1 MTNTSEYLV
10 FRLKPKARRLFTP
23 TLVLTAVSFAQAFAV
38 EQISNTDYQYA
49 LIAGGTIVV
58 LFWLIP
64 LLSYLAS
71 YLELTSERLIFRSGF
86 LGFRKRQLLL
96 SELSSIEIQKEG
108 RLGRQVISILSV
120 DGTEYRIGG
129 YAKNKHLAAE
139 IEAWAKAAS

>member
-23 TLVLTAVSFAQAFAV
+23 TLILAAVSFAQAFAV

-71 YLELTSERLIFRSGF
+71 YLELTSERLTFRSGF

>member
-1 MTNTSEYLV
+1 M
-10 FRLKPKARRLFTP
+10 
-23 TLVLTAVSFAQAFAV
+23 
-38 EQISNTDYQYA
+38 
-49 LIAGGTIVV
+49 V

>member
-23 TLVLTAVSFAQAFAV
+23 TLILAAVSFAQAFAV

-71 YLELTSERLIFRSGF
+71 YLELTSERIIFRSGF

>member
-1 MTNTSEYLV
+1 MTNSSEYLV

-23 TLVLTAVSFAQAFAV
+23 TLILAAVSFAQAFAV